1 MPTKILIVED
11 DPINVKFM
19 KVVLMRKGGFE
30 VAVSE
35 DVAEIMALAESGEV
49 DAIIMDISLSRTIYE
64 GRKVDGVFITKL
76 LKANPA
82 TARIPVMLATAHAMT
97 GDRERFLAETGAEHY
112 LSKPIHDPDHFLA
125 EVRKVLP
132 VGA

>member
-1 MPTKILIVED
+1 MPIKILIVED

-19 KVVLMRKGGFE
+19 QVVLIRKGGYE

-35 DVAEIMALAESGEV
+35 DVGEIMALAKSGTLG
-49 DAIIMDISLSRTIYE
+49 AIIMDISLSRTVYE
-64 GRKVDGVFITKL
+64 GRKVDGIFITRM

-82 TARIPVMLATAHAMT
+82 TAGIPVILATAHAMT

-112 LSKPIHDPDHFLA
+112 LSKPIHDPDHFLG

>member
-1 MPTKILIVED
+1 
-11 DPINVKFM
+11 
-19 KVVLMRKGGFE
+19 
-30 VAVSE
+30 VSE
-35 DVAEIMALAESGEV
+35 DVAEIMALAESGDLGV
-49 DAIIMDISLSRTIYE
+49 IIMDISLSRTLYE
-64 GRKVDGVFITKL
+64 GKKVDGIFITKM

-82 TARIPVMLATAHAMT
+82 TAHIPVILATAHAMS

-125 EVRKVLP
+125 EVRKALP

>member
-11 DPINVKFM
+11 DPINVRFM
-19 KVVLMRKGGFE
+19 QVVLIRKGGYE

-35 DVAEIMALAESGEV
+35 DVAEIMSLAETGGLS
-49 DAIIMDISLSRTIYE
+49 AIIMDISLSRTSYQ
-64 GRKVDGVFITKL
+64 GRKVDGIFITKL

-82 TARIPVMLATAHAMT
+82 TAGIPVILATAHAMT

-125 EVRKVLP
+125 QVRKVLP
-132 VGA
+132 AGS

>member
-1 MPTKILIVED
+1 MPSKILIVED

-19 KVVLMRKGGFE
+19 KVVLTRKGGFD

-35 DVAEIMALAESGEV
+35 DVAEIRSLAASGELA
-49 DAIIMDISLSRTIYE
+49 AIIMDISLSRNLYD
-64 GRKVDGVFITKL
+64 GQKVDGIFITRL
-76 LKANPA
+76 LKTDPA
-82 TARIPVMLATAHAMT
+82 TAAVPVILATAHAMS

-112 LSKPIHDPDHFLA
+112 LSKPIHDPDHFLG

-132 VGA
+132 AGA

>member
-19 KVVLMRKGGFE
+19 SVVLTRKGKYE
-30 VAVSE
+30 VVVSE
-35 DVAEIMALAESGEV
+35 DVPEILAIAASGTIT
-49 DAIIMDISLSRTIYE
+49 AIIMDISLSKSTFE
-64 GRKVDGVFITKL
+64 GRKVDGIFITRM
-76 LKANPA
+76 LKANPV
-82 TARIPVMLATAHAMT
+82 TSGIPVILATAHAMS

-112 LSKPIHDPDHFLA
+112 LSKPIHDPDHFLG

-132 VGA
+132 AGA

>member
-1 MPTKILIVED
+1 MPIKILIVED

-19 KVVLMRKGGFE
+19 KVVLTRKGGYE
-30 VAVSE
+30 VEVSE
-35 DVAEIMALAESGEV
+35 DVGEIMALAQSGSLG
-49 DAIIMDISLSRTIYE
+49 AIIMDISLSRTVYE
-64 GRKVDGVFITKL
+64 GRKVDGIFITRM

-82 TARIPVMLATAHAMT
+82 TAGIPVILATAHAMT

-112 LSKPIHDPDHFLA
+112 LSKPIHDPDHFLG

>member
-1 MPTKILIVED
+1 MPIKILIVED

-19 KVVLMRKGGFE
+19 QVVLIRKGGYE

-35 DVAEIMALAESGEV
+35 DVGEIMALAKSGTLG
-49 DAIIMDISLSRTIYE
+49 AIIMDISLSRTVYE
-64 GRKVDGVFITKL
+64 GRKVDGIFITRM

-82 TARIPVMLATAHAMT
+82 TAGIPVILATAHAMT

-112 LSKPIHDPDHFLA
+112 LSKPIHDPDHFLG
-125 EVRKVLP
+125 EVRKALP
-132 VGA
+132 AGA

>member
-11 DPINVKFM
+11 DPLNVKFM
-19 KVVLMRKGGFE
+19 KVVLTRKGGYE

-35 DVAEIMALAESGEV
+35 DVVEIMDLARSGGV
-49 DAIIMDISLSRTIYE
+49 SAIIMDISLSHTTYE

-76 LKANPA
+76 LKADPT
-82 TARIPVMLATAHAMT
+82 TAAIPVIFVTAHAMS

-112 LSKPIHDPDHFLA
+112 LSKPIHDPDHFLG

>member
-19 KVVLMRKGGFE
+19 KVVLVRKGGFA

-35 DVAEIMALAESGEV
+35 DVAEIVAMAKSGELG
-49 DAIIMDISLSRTIYE
+49 AIIMDISLSRTLYE
-64 GRKVDGVFITKL
+64 GKKVDGIFITKL

-82 TARIPVMLATAHAMT
+82 TAGIPVILATAHAMS

-112 LSKPIHDPDHFLA
+112 LAKPIHDPDNFLA

>member
-19 KVVLMRKGGFE
+19 QIVLIRKGGFQ

-35 DVAEIMALAESGEV
+35 DVAEIMALAGSGEV
-49 DAIIMDISLSRTIYE
+49 AAIIMDISLSHTLYE
-64 GRKVDGVFITKL
+64 GKKVDGVFITKM
-76 LKANPA
+76 LKANSA
-82 TARIPVMLATAHAMT
+82 TRAIPVILATAHAMS

-112 LSKPIHDPDHFLA
+112 LSKPIHDPEHFLA

>member
-1 MPTKILIVED
+1 MQTKILIVED

-19 KVVLMRKGGFE
+19 KVVLIRKGGYE

-35 DVAEIMALAESGEV
+35 DVAEIVALAASGELG
-49 DAIIMDISLSRTIYE
+49 AIIMDISLSRTTYE

-76 LKANPA
+76 LKSDPK
-82 TARIPVMLATAHAMT
+82 TAGIPVILATAHAMT
-97 GDRERFLAETGAEHY
+97 GDKERFLAETGAEHY
-112 LSKPIHDPDHFLA
+112 LSKPIHDPDHFLG

-132 VGA
+132 AGA

>member
-1 MPTKILIVED
+1 MQ
-11 DPINVKFM
+11 
-19 KVVLMRKGGFE
+19 VVLIRKGGYE

-35 DVAEIMALAESGEV
+35 DVAEIMSLAETGGLS
-49 DAIIMDISLSRTIYE
+49 AIIMDISLSRTSYQ
-64 GRKVDGVFITKL
+64 GRKVDGIFITKL

-82 TARIPVMLATAHAMT
+82 TAGIPVILATAHAMT

-125 EVRKVLP
+125 QVRKVLP
-132 VGA
+132 AGS